1 MGIDDLV
8 NKVNLDGL
16 VDKAKELVGD
26 RDMDDLKEDAAEV
39 LDIAKGDGSITD
51 KAKDAIEAVKDPGAP
66 GPG

>member
-26 RDMDDLKEDAAEV
+26 RDMDDLKEDAAEL